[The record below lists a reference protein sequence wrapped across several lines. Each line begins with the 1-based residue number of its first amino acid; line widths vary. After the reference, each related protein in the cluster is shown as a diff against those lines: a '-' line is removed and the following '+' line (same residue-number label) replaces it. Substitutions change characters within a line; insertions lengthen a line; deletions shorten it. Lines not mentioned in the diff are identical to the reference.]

1 MWLGSGSWLWA
12 EMRYTTTQLGC
23 KVHCKSYNPLSSSK
37 SEFVLILEFIERRKE
52 RKRLREKPGSAT
64 SCTPHWG
71 WSCNPSCICPDG
83 TATVG
88 CMGQTLLSQ
97 LSHTGE
103 GYLLPSCGS
112 SGGHELKIPTSYEGQ
127 CINSEPSFGEKLP
140 MRAAWHKQPMTQTK
154 NTSFY
159 LFCEIGYCQN
169 ELSQY
174 R

>member
-1 MWLGSGSWLWA
+1 MWLGSGFWLWA

-64 SCTPHWG
+64 SCMPHWG

-88 CMGQTLLSQ
+88 CMGHCSVSWATLVRVICSLPVAALEVMSWRYQ
-97 LSHTGE
+97 HPMKDNASILSHHLE
-103 GYLLPSCGS
+103 RSCLWELPD
-112 SGGHELKIPTSYEGQ
+112 P
-127 CINSEPSFGEKLP
+127 NSP
-140 MRAAWHKQPMTQTK
+140 WHKQK
-154 NTSFY
+154 IL
-159 LFCEIGYCQN
+159 LFI
-169 ELSQY
+169 SSVK
-174 R
+174 